1 MTTTKM
7 GRPSQ
12 RFVTTRSIFC
22 VVVMPLRERFIVSST
37 TWVMAL

>member
-1 MTTTKM
+1 MAKM

-22 VVVMPLRERFIVSST
+22 EVFMPLRERFTVAST
-37 TWVMAL
+37 TWVMAS